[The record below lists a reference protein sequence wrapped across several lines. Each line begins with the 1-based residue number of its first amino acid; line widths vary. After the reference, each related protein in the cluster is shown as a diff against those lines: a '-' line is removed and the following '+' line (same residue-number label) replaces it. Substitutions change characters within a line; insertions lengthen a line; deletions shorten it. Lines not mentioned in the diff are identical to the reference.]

1 MEVFLIIAFTHFL
14 ALLSPGPDFFL
25 ILTSLLQKGRRYT
38 YGIVLGITVGNALI
52 LVGCLFGFMLLGNL
66 SSILLLIFKWLGA
79 AYLVYLSFLCFNAA
93 RSTVLNFSTDIN
105 NLSDQA
111 KAKQN
116 KIKSLMLGVQSSLL
130 NPKNIIFYSSLMLL
144 IQYKFSLIQKLLMST
159 WMVGVVLGW
168 NILLIGLLAQGRVLD
183 KIKRSATGLYYCSSI
198 AFIIFAVLLITY
210 K

>member
-1 MEVFLIIAFTHFL
+1 MDVFLVIAFTHFL

-25 ILTSLLQKGRRYT
+25 ILTSLLQKGRHYT
-38 YGIVLGITVGNALI
+38 YGVILGITLGNALI
-52 LVGCLFGFMLLGNL
+52 LAACLFGFMLLGDL
-66 SSILLLIFKWLGA
+66 SSGLLTLFKWLGT
-79 AYLVYLSFLCFNAA
+79 AYLAYLSFLCFNAA
-93 RSTVLNFSTDIN
+93 RASDLSFSTEEN
-105 NLSDQA
+105 NLIDQA
-111 KAKQN
+111 NIKQN

-130 NPKNIIFYSSLMLL
+130 NPKNIMFYSSLMLL

-159 WMVGVVLGW
+159 WMVGVVLVW
-168 NILLIGLLAQGRVLD
+168 NILLVGLLAQGRVLE

>member
-1 MEVFLIIAFTHFL
+1 MDVFLVIAFTHFL

-25 ILTSLLQKGRRYT
+25 ILTSLLQKGRHYT
-38 YGIVLGITVGNALI
+38 YGVVLGITLGNALI
-52 LVGCLFGFMLLGNL
+52 LAACLFGFMLLGDL
-66 SSILLLIFKWLGA
+66 SSGLLTLFKWLGA
-79 AYLVYLSFLCFNAA
+79 AYLAYLSFLCFNAA
-93 RSTVLNFSTDIN
+93 RSSDLSFSTEEN
-105 NLSDQA
+105 NLIDQA
-111 KAKQN
+111 NIKQN

-130 NPKNIIFYSSLMLL
+130 NPKNIMFYSSLMLL

-159 WMVGVVLGW
+159 WMVGVVLVW
-168 NILLIGLLAQGRVLD
+168 NILLVGLLAQGRVLD

>member
-1 MEVFLIIAFTHFL
+1 MDVFLVIAFTHFL

-25 ILTSLLQKGRRYT
+25 ILTSLLQKGRHYT
-38 YGIVLGITVGNALI
+38 YGIILGITLGNALI
-52 LVGCLFGFMLLGNL
+52 LAACLFGFMLLGDL
-66 SSILLLIFKWLGA
+66 SSGLLTLFKWLGA
-79 AYLVYLSFLCFNAA
+79 AYLAYLSFLCFNAA
-93 RSTVLNFSTDIN
+93 RVSDLSFSTEEY
-105 NLSDQA
+105 NLIDQA
-111 KAKQN
+111 NIKQN

-130 NPKNIIFYSSLMLL
+130 NPKNIMFYSSLMLL

-159 WMVGVVLGW
+159 WMVGVVLVW
-168 NILLIGLLAQGRVLD
+168 NILLVGLLAQGRVLE

>member
-1 MEVFLIIAFTHFL
+1 MDVFLVIAFTHFL

-25 ILTSLLQKGRRYT
+25 ILTSLLQKGRNYT
-38 YGIVLGITVGNALI
+38 YGVILGITLGNALI
-52 LVGCLFGFMLLGNL
+52 LAACLFGFMLLGDL
-66 SSILLLIFKWLGA
+66 SSGLLRLFKWLGA
-79 AYLVYLSFLCFNAA
+79 AYLAYLSFLCFNAA
-93 RSTVLNFSTDIN
+93 RASDLSFSTEEN
-105 NLSDQA
+105 NLIDQA
-111 KAKQN
+111 NIKQN

-130 NPKNIIFYSSLMLL
+130 NPKNIMFYSSLMLL

-159 WMVGVVLGW
+159 WMVGVVLVW
-168 NILLIGLLAQGRVLD
+168 NILLVGLLAQGRVLD

>member
-1 MEVFLIIAFTHFL
+1 MDVFLVIAFTHFL

-25 ILTSLLQKGRRYT
+25 ILTSLLQKGRHYT
-38 YGIVLGITVGNALI
+38 YGVILGITLGNALI
-52 LVGCLFGFMLLGNL
+52 LAACLFGFMLLGDL
-66 SSILLLIFKWLGA
+66 SSGLLTLFKWLGA
-79 AYLVYLSFLCFNAA
+79 AYLAYLSFLCFNAA
-93 RSTVLNFSTDIN
+93 RASDLSFSTEEN
-105 NLSDQA
+105 NLIDQA
-111 KAKQN
+111 NIKQN

-130 NPKNIIFYSSLMLL
+130 NPKNIMFYSSLMLL

-159 WMVGVVLGW
+159 WMVGVVLVW
-168 NILLIGLLAQGRVLD
+168 NILLVGLLAQGRVLE

>member
-1 MEVFLIIAFTHFL
+1 MDFFLVIAFTHFL

-25 ILTSLLQKGRRYT
+25 ILTSLLQKGRHYT
-38 YGIVLGITVGNALI
+38 YGVVLGITLGNALI
-52 LVGCLFGFMLLGNL
+52 LVVCLFGFMLLGDL
-66 SSILLLIFKWLGA
+66 SSGLLTLFKWLGA
-79 AYLVYLSFLCFNAA
+79 AYLAYLSFLCFNAA
-93 RSTVLNFSTDIN
+93 RASDLSFSTEEN
-105 NLSDQA
+105 NLIDQA
-111 KAKQN
+111 NIKQN

-130 NPKNIIFYSSLMLL
+130 NPKNIMFYSSLMLL

-159 WMVGVVLGW
+159 WMVGVVLVW
-168 NILLIGLLAQGRVLD
+168 NILLVGLLAQGRVLE

>member
-1 MEVFLIIAFTHFL
+1 MDVFLVIAFTHFL

-25 ILTSLLQKGRRYT
+25 ILTSLLQKGRHYT
-38 YGIVLGITVGNALI
+38 YGVILGITLGNALI
-52 LVGCLFGFMLLGNL
+52 LAACLFGFMLLGDL
-66 SSILLLIFKWLGA
+66 SSGLLTLFKWLGA
-79 AYLVYLSFLCFNAA
+79 AYLAYLSFLCFNAA
-93 RSTVLNFSTDIN
+93 RASDLSFSIEEN
-105 NLSDQA
+105 NLIDQA
-111 KAKQN
+111 NIKQN

-130 NPKNIIFYSSLMLL
+130 NPKNIMFYSSLMLL

-159 WMVGVVLGW
+159 WMVGVVLVW
-168 NILLIGLLAQGRVLD
+168 NILLVGLLAQGRVLD